1 MKSPDIYLLCF
12 AIGTIWSFATVLL
25 GGFHAGHGHAHHVG
39 GHGHAGHGHGSH
51 SHGGGHGHGHSSSVE
66 SWLGSWFGSMANLH
80 SLAVFLAWFGGVGY
94 LLTRHTGLELW
105 ADLGIA
111 VVFGL
116 IGAWLLAGFL
126 RFLQSH
132 EKPLDPADYD
142 VVGVLGRVSSTIRS
156 DGVGELIYVRDGSR
170 KPLCARS
177 EDGRPI
183 ARGEEVIVTRF
194 EKGVAYVRTWEAMTQ
209 PDAAGL
215 IGESSQREKKN
226 VE

>member
-12 AIGTIWSFATVLL
+12 AIGAIWSLATALL
-25 GGFHAGHGHAHHVG
+25 GGFHIGHGH
-39 GHGHAGHGHGSH
+39 SH
-51 SHGGGHGHGHSSSVE
+51 LGHGHGHGRAHSNGSSVE
-66 SWLGSWFGSMANLH
+66 SWLGSMANLH
-80 SLAVFLAWFGGVGY
+80 TFAVFLAWFGGVGY
-94 LLTRHTGLELW
+94 LLTRHTGL
-105 ADLGIA
+105 AFGFDLMIA
-111 VVFGL
+111 IVFGL

-126 RFLQSH
+126 RFLQRH

-142 VVGVLGRVSSTIRS
+142 LVGVLGRVSSVIRA
-156 DGVGELIYVRDGSR
+156 DGVGELIYIRDGAR

-183 ARGEEVIVTRF
+183 TRGEEVVVTRF
-194 EKGVAYVRTWEAMTQ
+194 EKGIAYVRTWEAMTQ

-215 IGESSQREKKN
+215 LGESLQREKRD